1 MKNNTIHDQ
10 AIRRNIRKVALF
22 SMGLLIT
29 LLGYVTYLQ
38 VIESNNLTFNP
49 LNRRTAEASLKVE
62 RGQITDSH
70 GKIVALSKLTAQK
83 EYRREYPY
91 DVLFAHVVG
100 YDSPKYGKTGIE
112 SIYDGYLSGQINPER
127 RLGAISQLF
136 KSTAGNNVT
145 LTIDARLQ
153 QVAYQALGTNRGAIV
168 ALSPKTGA
176 ILAMVSRPGFDPD
189 SLEADWNN
197 ISQSA
202 SSPLLNRATQGLYPP
217 GSIIKVLVAE
227 AALAEQTANSKREFN
242 CTGSLKIGPDYV
254 LPESGNRAH
263 GKLNLEEA
271 LAVSCNV
278 TFGQL
283 ALDLGRTKM
292 AKSFERYGFSQ
303 PLRGD
308 ILESPSKL
316 PDFSRLGDG
325 DLAQSGIGQ
334 GSLLVT
340 PLRMA
345 MLASTFANRGIMM
358 KPYLVQKITAPDGT
372 VISETSPE
380 KWLSPVDAK
389 LANQVAHM
397 MVTVVK
403 EGTGSGA
410 AIRGVEVAGKTGTA
424 ENPHGSP
431 HAWFIGFAPADN
443 PQIAIAVIVEN
454 AGSGGSIAAPAAR
467 QVLVQALR

>member
-10 AIRRNIRKVALF
+10 SLRQNIRKAALF
-22 SMGLLIT
+22 CIGLLVI

-38 VIESNNLTFNP
+38 VVESNNLAFNP
-49 LNRRTAEASLKVE
+49 LNRRMADASRRIE
-62 RGQITDSH
+62 RGQITDSQ
-70 GKIVALSKLTAQK
+70 GKVLALSKLTAQK
-83 EYRREYPY
+83 EYSREYPY
-91 DVLFAHVVG
+91 AALFAHVIG
-100 YDSPKYGKTGIE
+100 YDSPKYGKAGIE
-112 SIYDGYLSGQINPER
+112 NIYDGFLSGQINPER
-127 RLGAISQLF
+127 HLGAISQLF
-136 KSTAGNNVT
+136 KSGAGNNVM

-153 QVAYQALGTNRGAIV
+153 QAAYQALGANRGAIV

-176 ILAMVSRPGFDPD
+176 ILAMASRPSFDPD
-189 SLEADWNN
+189 SLEADWNT
-197 ISQSA
+197 ISLAA
-202 SSPLLNRATQGLYPP
+202 SSPLLNRAAQGLYPP

-227 AALAEQTANSKREFN
+227 TALAEQAATNKREFN
-242 CTGSLKIGPDYV
+242 CTGTLKIGPDYV
-254 LPESGNRAH
+254 LPESGKRAH
-263 GKLNLEEA
+263 GKVNLEEA
-271 LAVSCNV
+271 LAVSCNI

-292 AKSFERYGFSQ
+292 AKAFDRYGFTQ
-303 PLRGD
+303 PLGGD
-308 ILESPSKL
+308 ILESTGKL

-325 DLAQSGIGQ
+325 DLAQTGIGQ

-345 MLASTFANRGIMM
+345 MLAATFANKGIMM

-372 VISETSPE
+372 VIREASPE

-389 LANQVAHM
+389 LAGQVAQM

-403 EGTGSGA
+403 KGTGSGA

-443 PQIAIAVIVEN
+443 PQVAVAVILEN
-454 AGSGGSIAAPAAR
+454 AGSGGSIAAPVAR
-467 QVLVQALR
+467 QILAQALH